1 MSPARCDK
9 IEPLAVVNVTVDSA
23 ALLPFKMTRAVVAM
37 LTLVIGMACSGQSA
51 PTAPT
56 PTPTPTPT
64 PPPVAAGPT
73 LACPNPVL
81 ASTTAAAGIAVTYA
95 APTAEGGQSP
105 VSVTCTPESGT
116 MFRIGE
122 TRVECSAKDALE
134 RTASC
139 AFPVA
144 VTRIPSISKTRFLA
158 FGDSITGGEVTVPVA
173 SSGGFGPTSFK
184 LVQVPAA
191 AYPTVLA
198 IQLTGRYRAQED
210 AIAVAN
216 YGVAGEKAIN
226 ARDRFIAALNI
237 VRPDAVLLMEGSNDI
252 AKGEDGA
259 ASGAAQE
266 IRNMAAEARRRGMR
280 VFIATIAPGRPGLSK
295 TIAPFLITDY
305 NNRMRTVA
313 ATEGAI
319 LVDVNGALS
328 SDVNRFIGIDG
339 LHPNELGYARIA
351 ETFFAAIRAEFEVP

>member
-1 MSPARCDK
+1 
-9 IEPLAVVNVTVDSA
+9 
-23 ALLPFKMTRAVVAM
+23 MTRAVVAM

-122 TRVECSAKDALE
+122 TKVECSAKDALE

-144 VTRIPSISKTRFLA
+144 VTRTPSIAKTRFLA
-158 FGDSITGGEVTVPVA
+158 FGDSITGGEVTVPVPVA
-173 SSGGFGPTSFK
+173 SSGGFGERSFTQ
-184 LVQVPAA
+184 VQVPSA

-198 IQLTGRYRAQED
+198 NQLRARYRAQEEV
-210 AIAVAN
+210 IAVAN
-216 YGVAGEKAIN
+216 YGVGGEKAVN
-226 ARDRFIAALNI
+226 ARDRFIAALGV

-280 VFIATIAPGRPGLSK
+280 VFIATIAPGRPGSK

-313 ATEGAI
+313 AIEGAI
-319 LVDVNGALS
+319 LVDVNAALS
-328 SDVNRFIGIDG
+328 TDVNRYIGIDG
-339 LHPNELGYARIA
+339 LHPTELGYARIA

>member
-1 MSPARCDK
+1 
-9 IEPLAVVNVTVDSA
+9 
-23 ALLPFKMTRAVVAM
+23 MTY
-37 LTLVIGMACSGQSA
+37 T
-51 PTAPT
+51 
-56 PTPTPTPT
+56 
-64 PPPVAAGPT
+64 
-73 LACPNPVL
+73 
-81 ASTTAAAGIAVTYA
+81 
-95 APTAEGGQSP
+95 APTAEGGQAP
-105 VSVTCTPESGT
+105 VSVTCSPESGT

-122 TRVECSAKDALE
+122 TKVECSAKDALE

-144 VTRIPSISKTRFLA
+144 VTRIASITKTRFLA
-158 FGDSITGGEVTVPVA
+158 FGDSITGGEVTVRVA

-198 IQLTGRYRAQED
+198 IQLAARYRAQED

-216 YGVAGEKAIN
+216 YGMAGEKAAN
-226 ARDRFIAALNI
+226 ARDRFIAALGV

-252 AKGEDGA
+252 ARGEDGA
-259 ASGAAQE
+259 ASSAARE
-266 IRNMAAEARRRGMR
+266 IGIMAGEARRRGIR
-280 VFIATIAPGRPGLSK
+280 VFLATIAPGRPGASK

-305 NNRMRTVA
+305 NNRMRSVA
-313 ATEGAI
+313 TTEGAI
-319 LVDVNGALS
+319 LVDVNAALS
-328 SDVNRFIGIDG
+328 TDVNRYIGIDG

>member
-1 MSPARCDK
+1 
-9 IEPLAVVNVTVDSA
+9 VHVTLDSNSI
-23 ALLPFKMTRAVVAM
+23 LPFKITRVVVAM
-37 LTLVIGMACSGQSA
+37 LFLGIGMACGSA
-51 PTAPT
+51 GTPTAPT
-56 PTPTPTPT
+56 STPTPTPT
-64 PPPVAAGPT
+64 PPPVAAAPT

-81 ASTTAAAGIAVTYA
+81 AITTAAAGIAVTYT

-105 VSVTCTPESGT
+105 VSVTCSPESGT

-122 TRVECSAKDALE
+122 TRVQCSAKDALE
-134 RTASC
+134 RTTSC
-139 AFPVA
+139 TFPVA

-198 IQLTGRYRAQED
+198 IQLAARYRAQED
-210 AIAVAN
+210 AISVAN
-216 YGVAGEKAIN
+216 YGVGGEKAAN
-226 ARDRFIAALNI
+226 ARDRFIASLGV

-252 AKGEDGA
+252 ARGEDGA
-259 ASGAAQE
+259 ASSAARE
-266 IRNMAAEARRRGMR
+266 IGIMAGEARRRGIR
-280 VFIATIAPGRPGLSK
+280 VFLATIAPGRPGGK

-328 SDVNRFIGIDG
+328 TDVNRFIGIDG
-339 LHPNELGYARIA
+339 LHPNELS
-351 ETFFAAIRAEFEVP
+351 